1 MGCGDT
7 SPPLAGSPRGEPRGC
22 RCAPSPD
29 NDRRVRGA
37 GGKNKHPN
45 KQTRQKKKKQIN
57 NTNLPYLS
65 SWISS
70 SASSWACISA
80 GRSAPPTPCRCP
92 GRMSWPEAGRSGP
105 APLPSPHA
113 ELPPSLEA
121 AFIGRRVGRRCP
133 AWRRGVA
140 PPPRRAGAMPGGGGR
155 PGRPLDHFFF
165 FFFFY
170 FLCVLFGT
178 SASYPQPAELW
189 NRR

>member
-1 MGCGDT
+1 MLHPQTMTGVSAGRAART
-7 SPPLAGSPRGEPRGC
+7 STQT
-22 RCAPSPD
+22 
-29 NDRRVRGA
+29 
-37 GGKNKHPN
+37 N
-45 KQTRQKKKKQIN
+45 KQGKKKTTN

-165 FFFFY
+165 FLFFY